1 MIIGNTVRIR
11 RDQKAQRNGYTE
23 WQRDYMPN
31 TGTVEYISPHGWAL
45 VRVHSRRTG
54 KAIYAEAFDVCQLH
68 AVRRKAKEDHPAR

>member
-1 MIIGNTVRIR
+1 MKNGDTVRIQ

-45 VRVHSRRTG
+45 VRVH
-54 KAIYAEAFDVCQLH
+54 
-68 AVRRKAKEDHPAR
+68 AVRRKAKEAHPAR